1 MAKQNIQKT
10 RISIDK
16 SLASRPL
23 IYGLT
28 GTQLEDTFDLQY
40 SSQVMCAENLRQG
53 VSDLAL
59 IPAAEYAR
67 KKETWF
73 IVPDLCIAAP
83 AASKKIQ
90 LFFNSGL
97 RDIKRIAVQSLNST
111 ETILLKIILQ
121 EGHELNPE
129 YIEETGDLEHLLKKV
144 DAALQVDEVAL
155 ENYNKNR
162 NRLDLNEEWVD
173 LTRLPFVYSVWAGRE
188 FLIEKED
195 IIAVKMSHEIGFRN
209 IEIICKD
216 HAEKKEEDWGFY
228 HDFLTKDLTY
238 ILTDTEKDGLAEFY
252 SYAFYFGLLEY
263 IPDFHFFSL

>member
-1 MAKQNIQKT
+1 MVKQNIQKK
-10 RISIDK
+10 RISVDE
-16 SLASRPL
+16 SLASQPL

-28 GTQLEDTFDLQY
+28 GTHFEHTFDLEY
-40 SSQVMCAENLRQG
+40 SSQVICAEHLRQG
-53 VSDLAL
+53 ASDLAI

-83 AASKKIQ
+83 AASKKLQ

-97 RDIKRIAVQSLNST
+97 RDIKRIAVPSLHST

-129 YIEETGDLEHLLKKV
+129 YIEDTGDLEHLLKRA
-144 DAALQVDEVAL
+144 DAALQVDDAAL

-173 LTRLPFVYSVWAGRE
+173 LTGLPFVYSVWAGRE

-195 IIAVKMSHEIGFRN
+195 IIAVKMSYEIGVRN
-209 IEIICKD
+209 IEMICKD
-216 HAEKKEEDWGFY
+216 YSENRQEEWGFY

-238 ILTDTEKDGLAEFY
+238 ILTDTERNGLAEFF
-252 SYAFYFGLLEY
+252 SYCFYFGLIEY
-263 IPDFHFFSL
+263 IPDFHFFTF